1 MSSGKS
7 TIGIRVAE
15 RLGVPF
21 LDTDHMVIT
30 QSGKTIGSFFHE
42 GKEDEFRIM
51 EAGVLRETALF
62 PKALVATGGGLPAF
76 HRNMEWLT
84 ENGITMY
91 LQWPDDLLLENV
103 LKNKSGR
110 PLLSGLPESQFYIS
124 ARKMLEERKI
134 FYEQS
139 SMTLDM
145 SGDLEKDVALVTRAC
160 QYIW

>member
-1 MSSGKS
+1 
-7 TIGIRVAE
+7 
-15 RLGVPF
+15 
-21 LDTDHMVIT
+21 
-30 QSGKTIGSFFHE
+30 
-42 GKEDEFRIM
+42 
-51 EAGVLRETALF
+51 
-62 PKALVATGGGLPAF
+62 
-76 HRNMEWLT
+76 MEWLT
-84 ENGITMY
+84 EDGITMY